1 MQIFGLVA
9 FIEQKEN
16 DNNDNLCK
24 IHVGLYNGL
33 VKANMDLTQIVIVIV
48 FFLLDKDHEAEILQK
63 ECLFLLYYHFP
74 MEDSSE
80 SLQIKSFSLLPKSS
94 YDVYE

>member
-9 FIEQKEN
+9 FIKQKEN
-16 DNNDNLCK
+16 DNND
-24 IHVGLYNGL
+24 V
-33 VKANMDLTQIVIVIV
+33 IVIVIV
-48 FFLLDKDHEAEILQK
+48 FFLLDKGHEAENLQK

-80 SLQIKSFSLLPKSS
+80 SQ
-94 YDVYE
+94 DR